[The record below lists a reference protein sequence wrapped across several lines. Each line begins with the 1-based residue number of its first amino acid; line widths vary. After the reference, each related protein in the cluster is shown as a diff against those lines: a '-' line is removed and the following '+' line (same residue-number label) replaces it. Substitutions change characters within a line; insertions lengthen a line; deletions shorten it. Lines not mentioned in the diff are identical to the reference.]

1 MRSLRRVLGSPPT
14 ASDDPTAPAAASKL
28 DNFGSKERNVLLV
41 YYLGSVTLVVVAALR
56 PYDNIVA
63 TTKIAISALLKPCFD
78 KEVLR
83 FLKLKMMRA

>member
-28 DNFGSKERNVLLV
+28 DNYGSKERNVLLV
-41 YYLGSVTLVVVAALR
+41 YYLG

>member
-1 MRSLRRVLGSPPT
+1 MRSLRRLGSPPT

-56 PYDNIVA
+56 HLSRLPVRQYRGYD
-63 TTKIAISALLKPCFD
+63 
-78 KEVLR
+78 
-83 FLKLKMMRA
+83 